1 MNYINNHLMPD
12 ETVVF
17 QTRLH
22 WMVFIPWVVL
32 SLLILSAF
40 LFVPHT
46 PININ
51 IIRVFAIALI
61 FRALVATVYYLT
73 SEFGLTSK
81 RVLGKTG
88 LITIHSL
95 DILLLKVEAVKLEQG
110 VLGRI
115 FNFGD
120 LIVSGTG
127 GTKHTLRR
135 IPEPLRIRNI
145 IQKLANKVH
154 SKNDVKPVEVF

>member
-1 MNYINNHLMPD
+1 MPD

-22 WMVFIPWVVL
+22 WMVFAPWIFIAGV
-32 SLLILSAF
+32 ILSALF
-40 LFVPHT
+40 FVPLT
-46 PININ
+46 PVNIYVIK
-51 IIRVFAIALI
+51 IIAGMFLL
-61 FRALVATVYYLT
+61 RALVATIYYFT

-88 LITIHSL
+88 LITIRSL

-110 VLGRI
+110 VVGRI

-127 GTKHTLRR
+127 GTKHTLRKV
-135 IPEPLRIRNI
+135 PEPLRIRNI

-154 SKNDVKPVEVF
+154 AKTDKKAVKMF